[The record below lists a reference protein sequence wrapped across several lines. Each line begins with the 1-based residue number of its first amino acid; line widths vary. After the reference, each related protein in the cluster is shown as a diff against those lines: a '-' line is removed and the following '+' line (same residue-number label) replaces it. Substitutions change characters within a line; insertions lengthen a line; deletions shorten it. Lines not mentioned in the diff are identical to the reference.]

1 VPQLT
6 FQLVGEGY
14 QFEVYRGEATIVSS
28 PLSKASDW
36 RKQIGYKV
44 AVSLWMVPQV
54 MYFRAVTIY
63 QYVAILQY
71 DIVQYNSIHLP

>member
-1 VPQLT
+1 MPQLA

-14 QFEVYRGEATIVSS
+14 QFEVYVGEATIVSS

-44 AVSLWMVPQV
+44 VISLWVILQV
-54 MYFRAVTIY
+54 VYFRAVTIY
-63 QYVAILQY
+63 
-71 DIVQYNSIHLP
+71 